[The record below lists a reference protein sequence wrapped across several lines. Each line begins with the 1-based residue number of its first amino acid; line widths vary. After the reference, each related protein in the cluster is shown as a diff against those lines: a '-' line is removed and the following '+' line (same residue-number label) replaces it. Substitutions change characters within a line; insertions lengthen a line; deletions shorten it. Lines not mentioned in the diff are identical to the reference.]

1 MRAPELDAAH
11 WRMTRNLAIGVLV
24 VWSIAALG
32 VYWAVLPLGAQ
43 EAGGAAGV
51 PMGYWYAAQGA
62 LILFVLLA
70 FYANWRQDGI
80 DRTYGER
87 D

>member
-1 MRAPELDAAH
+1 MRAPEDDAAH
-11 WRMTRNLAIGVLV
+11 WRRTRNLAIGVLV
-24 VWSIAALG
+24 VWAIAGLG
-32 VYWAVLPLGAQ
+32 VYWAVLPLGN
-43 EAGGAAGV
+43 EGAGV
-51 PMGYWYAAQGA
+51 PMGYWYAAQAA
-62 LILFVLLA
+62 LILFVVLG